1 VFPCDS
7 TLCIQ
12 AHGGACIASNCSSEK
27 SEDPKTKMVLQ
38 TNIPVQEVFA

>member
-1 VFPCDS
+1 
-7 TLCIQ
+7 LCIQ
-12 AHGGACIASNCSSEK
+12 AHGTACIASDGRRKK